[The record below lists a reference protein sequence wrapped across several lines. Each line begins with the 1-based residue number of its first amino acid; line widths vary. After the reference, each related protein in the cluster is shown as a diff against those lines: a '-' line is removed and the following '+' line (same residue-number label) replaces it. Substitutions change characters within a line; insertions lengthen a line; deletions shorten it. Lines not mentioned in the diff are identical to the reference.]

1 MAEIRYKNVM
11 LQKIFSN
18 KRGNSK
24 YTKKYCNENKGKYEV
39 FTGTTIGSFGFIN
52 TYDYDEE
59 LLTYTTDGEN
69 AGTIEVLKGKYNIGG
84 HRAILFPKSK
94 NLSILYFKYILQK
107 SFFDNVK
114 KGDVPSLTW
123 SRIKEMNISVPI
135 DEYGNFDIEK
145 QKEIVSKYERI
156 ENKKREINEKLKHI
170 NEVYLDFMNVKQ
182 EKSIIMP
189 FEKLFRI
196 RRGKVISVPYIAK
209 NKGIYP
215 VYSTQLN
222 EPLGYINSYMYDG
235 EYLIWNTDGLGGY
248 IRKVSGK
255 FSITNIV
262 GIMILE
268 LEYKEIINLDYVRHY
283 LQPVF
288 RSNIK
293 GREGSGGKNE
303 YTKLNSTMI
312 KNLKIEVPIPIKVDS
327 TFDLEKQNEVVSK
340 YETIEK
346 IKKSINENT
355 NVLLE
360 SKIKF

>member
-1 MAEIRYKNVM
+1 MAEIRYKYLM
-11 LQKIFSN
+11 LEEIFSN

-24 YTKKYCNENKGKYEV
+24 YTKKYCNENKGEYEV

-52 TYDYDEE
+52 TYDYNEE

-84 HRAILFPKSK
+84 HRAILFPKSEK
-94 NLSILYFKYILQK
+94 LSIIYFKYILQK
-107 SFFDNVK
+107 PFFDNVK

-123 SRIKEMNISVPI
+123 SRIKGMNIPVPI
-135 DEYGNFDIEK
+135 DECGDFDLEM
-145 QKEIVSKYERI
+145 QKEIVSKYETI
-156 ENKKREINEKLKHI
+156 ENKKADINGKLQHI
-170 NEVYLDFMNVKQ
+170 NEVHVDFMNVKQ
-182 EKSIIMP
+182 EESIMMP
-189 FEKLFRI
+189 FEKLFNI
-196 RRGKVISVPYIAK
+196 KRGKVISIPYIAK
-209 NKGIYP
+209 NKGSYP

-222 EPLGYINSYMYDG
+222 EPLGYIDSYMYDG

-262 GIMILE
+262 GIMILKS
-268 LEYKEIINLDYVRHY
+268 EYRGIINLDYIRYY
-283 LQPVF
+283 LQPIF
-288 RSNIK
+288 RTNIK

-312 KNLKIEVPIPIKVDS
+312 KNLKIKIPIPAREGI
-327 TFDLEKQNEVVSK
+327 TFDLERQNVIVSK
-340 YETIEK
+340 YEIIER

-355 NVLLE
+355 RLLLE